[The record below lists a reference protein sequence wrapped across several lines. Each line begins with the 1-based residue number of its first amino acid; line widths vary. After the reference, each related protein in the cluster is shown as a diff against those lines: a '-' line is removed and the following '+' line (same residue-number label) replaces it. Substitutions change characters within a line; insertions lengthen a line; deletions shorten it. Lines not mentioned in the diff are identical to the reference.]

1 MCLLV
6 KKGLKFQPFTKN
18 VWNTLALD
26 IELVPILKHPTSL
39 LSSCPPP
46 PFPFIHEFHLAP
58 QAEMRGGGKRR
69 QGSIWRVFH
78 TMLLVLFK
86 LKIRLHN
93 PKVIKNKPTF
103 VLVVL
108 ATYVPERKIGGCRL
122 KFYPGGGGDIHSIF
136 QPIGERV
143 TSNLTNKSA
152 RTMFQPE
159 PPTGPAERIL
169 SVPGAVG
176 GDGAVK
182 MSSLWIHVL
191 RCIGSAIKG

>member
-1 MCLLV
+1 
-6 KKGLKFQPFTKN
+6 
-18 VWNTLALD
+18 
-26 IELVPILKHPTSL
+26 
-39 LSSCPPP
+39 
-46 PFPFIHEFHLAP
+46 
-58 QAEMRGGGKRR
+58 
-69 QGSIWRVFH
+69 
-78 TMLLVLFK
+78 MLLVLFK

-152 RTMFQPE
+152 RTMFQTE
-159 PPTGPAERIL
+159 PPTGPAAERNL

-176 GDGAVK
+176 GDGAMK
-182 MSSLWIHVL
+182 MSSL
-191 RCIGSAIKG
+191 

>member
-1 MCLLV
+1 
-6 KKGLKFQPFTKN
+6 
-18 VWNTLALD
+18 
-26 IELVPILKHPTSL
+26 
-39 LSSCPPP
+39 
-46 PFPFIHEFHLAP
+46 
-58 QAEMRGGGKRR
+58 
-69 QGSIWRVFH
+69 
-78 TMLLVLFK
+78 MLLVLFK

-108 ATYVPERKIGGCRL
+108 ATYVLEQKIGGCRL

-136 QPIGERV
+136 QPIGEGV

-176 GDGAVK
+176 GDGDVK
-182 MSSLWIHVL
+182 MSSL
-191 RCIGSAIKG
+191 